1 MPKGTGSLFQ
11 NNLLTDS
18 ILPMKNSNR
27 RRNTESLRYKVSLD
41 TVHILKF
48 VADHPLHE
56 NEMIVFDKSTN
67 QSLILSRREWDAL
80 PVDFDLAL
88 RHQMDLLEQKLKVV
102 KALQEQSQLSPQGA
116 RIRYLNAWN

>member
-1 MPKGTGSLFQ
+1 
-11 NNLLTDS
+11 
-18 ILPMKNSNR
+18 MKKSNR
-27 RRNTESLRYKVSLD
+27 RSNTENLRYKVSLE

-56 NEMIVFDKSTN
+56 NEMIVFDKNTN
-67 QSLILSRREWDAL
+67 QSLILSSSEWDAL
-80 PVDFDLAL
+80 IVDVDLAL

-102 KALQEQSQLSPQGA
+102 KALQEQTQLSPRGA